1 MTQRKRT
8 RASIREKRQLKDGIS
23 MSKKQT
29 NYVLLLDY
37 SGGTLIKIKL
47 TEEEKN
53 EAKKFEDFE
62 DFLQTLED
70 KYEFHLRD
78 CEWISVD
85 KIKERKYGI

>member
-1 MTQRKRT
+1 
-8 RASIREKRQLKDGIS
+8 

-53 EAKKFEDFE
+53 EAKKFGDFE

-70 KYEFHLRD
+70 NYEFHLRD